1 MRLAQ
6 RLRCQ
11 LPDIPMPAPPA
22 DLLPRLDANPWFRA
36 LPDALRASLLDL
48 ATPRE
53 LAAGET
59 LFRRG
64 DPPCGLYAVLSGA
77 LSIGAVDP
85 DGREALLTVLEP
97 TTWFGEISLF
107 DGQPCTH
114 DAIAVENTRL
124 LHLAQAAL
132 QQVLEAEPR
141 YWRHFGLLM
150 AQKLRL
156 SFLTVE
162 AISVMPAAQRLAAR
176 LLMIAEGYGGISTG
190 RTRIRLSQE
199 KLAALAS
206 LTRQTTNQLLREL
219 AARGIVRVQ
228 VGEIEILDRDA
239 LRAASG
245 EIGRAL

>member
-1 MRLAQ
+1 
-6 RLRCQ
+6 
-11 LPDIPMPAPPA
+11 MPTPS
-22 DLLPRLDANPWFRA
+22 DLDSSQLDANPWFRT
-36 LPDALRASLLDL
+36 LPDALRARLRAG
-48 ATPRE
+48 ATVQT
-53 LAAGET
+53 LAAGAT

-124 LHLAQAAL
+124 LHFTQAAL
-132 QQVLEAEPR
+132 QQLLDDEPR

-156 SFLTVE
+156 SFMTVE
-162 AISVMPAAQRLAAR
+162 AISLMPAAQRLAAR

-190 RTRIRLSQE
+190 HTRIRLSQE
-199 KLAALAS
+199 RLAALAS
-206 LTRQTTNQLLREL
+206 LTRQTANQLLKEL
-219 AARGIVRVQ
+219 AARGVVRVQ
-228 VGEIEILDRDA
+228 VGEIEILDLDA

-245 EIGRAL
+245 EIGRAI

>member
-1 MRLAQ
+1 
-6 RLRCQ
+6 
-11 LPDIPMPAPPA
+11 MPTPS
-22 DLLPRLDANPWFRA
+22 DLDSSQLDANPWFQT
-36 LPDALRASLLDL
+36 LPDALRARLLAS
-48 ATPRE
+48 ATVQA
-53 LAAGET
+53 LAAGAT

-124 LHLAQAAL
+124 LHFTQAAL
-132 QQVLEAEPR
+132 QQLLDEEPR

-156 SFLTVE
+156 SFMTVE
-162 AISVMPAAQRLAAR
+162 AISLMPAAQRLAAR

-190 RTRIRLSQE
+190 HTRIRLSQE
-199 KLAALAS
+199 RLAALAS
-206 LTRQTTNQLLREL
+206 LTRQTTNQLLKEL
-219 AARGIVRVQ
+219 AARGVVRVQ
-228 VGEIEILDRDA
+228 VGEIEILDLDA

-245 EIGRAL
+245 EIGRAI

>member
-1 MRLAQ
+1 ML
-6 RLRCQ
+6 
-11 LPDIPMPAPPA
+11 APP
-22 DLLPRLDANPWFRA
+22 DPLLPLLDANPWFRA
-36 LPDALRASLLDL
+36 LPDALRARLR
-48 ATPRE
+48 ATAAVRE

-64 DPPCGLYAVLSGA
+64 DPPCGLYAVLTGA

-85 DGREALLTVLEP
+85 DGRESLLTVLEP

-132 QQVLEAEPR
+132 QQLLAESPH

-156 SFLTVE
+156 SFLSVE

-190 RTRIRLSQE
+190 HTRIRLSQE
-199 KLAALAS
+199 RLASLAS
-206 LTRQTTNQLLREL
+206 LTRQTTNQLLREM
-219 AARGIVRVQ
+219 AARGVVRLQ
-228 VGEIEILDRDA
+228 VGEIEILDLAA

-245 EIGRAL
+245 DIGRAL

>member
-1 MRLAQ
+1 
-6 RLRCQ
+6 
-11 LPDIPMPAPPA
+11 MPTPS
-22 DLLPRLDANPWFRA
+22 DLDSSQLDANPWFQT
-36 LPDALRASLLDL
+36 LPDALRARLL
-48 ATPRE
+48 AGASVQT
-53 LAAGET
+53 LAAGAM

-124 LHLAQAAL
+124 LHFTQAAL
-132 QQVLEAEPR
+132 QQLLEEAPR

-156 SFLTVE
+156 SFMTVE
-162 AISVMPAAQRLAAR
+162 AISLMPAAQRLAAR

-190 RTRIRLSQE
+190 HTRIRLSQE
-199 KLAALAS
+199 RLAALAS
-206 LTRQTTNQLLREL
+206 LTRQTTNQLLKEL
-219 AARGIVRVQ
+219 AARGVVRVQ
-228 VGEIEILDRDA
+228 VGEIEILDLDA

-245 EIGRAL
+245 EIGRAI

>member
-1 MRLAQ
+1 
-6 RLRCQ
+6 
-11 LPDIPMPAPPA
+11 MPTPS
-22 DLLPRLDANPWFRA
+22 DLDSSQLDANPWFQT
-36 LPDALRASLLDL
+36 LPDALRARL
-48 ATPRE
+48 
-53 LAAGET
+53 LAAAAVQTLAADAT

-124 LHLAQAAL
+124 LHFTQAAL
-132 QQVLEAEPR
+132 QQLLDEEPR

-156 SFLTVE
+156 SFMTVE
-162 AISVMPAAQRLAAR
+162 AISLMPAAQRLAAR

-190 RTRIRLSQE
+190 HTRIRLSQE
-199 KLAALAS
+199 RLAALAS
-206 LTRQTTNQLLREL
+206 LTRQTTNQLLKEL
-219 AARGIVRVQ
+219 AARGVVRVQ
-228 VGEIEILDRDA
+228 VGEIEILDLDA

-245 EIGRAL
+245 EIGRAI

>member
-1 MRLAQ
+1 MPVP
-6 RLRCQ
+6 
-11 LPDIPMPAPPA
+11 PDP
-22 DLLPRLDANPWFRA
+22 LLPLLDANPWFRA
-36 LPDALRASLLDL
+36 LPDALRARLR
-48 ATPRE
+48 ATATVRE

-64 DPPCGLYAVLSGA
+64 DPPCGLYAVLAGA

-85 DGREALLTVLEP
+85 DGRESLLTVLEP

-132 QQVLEAEPR
+132 QQLLDEAPH

-190 RTRIRLSQE
+190 HTRIRLSQE
-199 KLAALAS
+199 RLASLAS
-206 LTRQTTNQLLREL
+206 LTRQTTNQLLREM
-219 AARGIVRVQ
+219 AARGVVRLQ
-228 VGEIEILDRDA
+228 VGEIEILDLDA

-245 EIGRAL
+245 DIGRVL

>member
-1 MRLAQ
+1 
-6 RLRCQ
+6 
-11 LPDIPMPAPPA
+11 MPTPS
-22 DLLPRLDANPWFRA
+22 DLDSSQLDANPWFQT
-36 LPDALRASLLDL
+36 LPDALRARLLAS
-48 ATPRE
+48 ATVQAV
-53 LAAGET
+53 AAGAT

-124 LHLAQAAL
+124 LHFTQAAL
-132 QQVLEAEPR
+132 QQLLDEEPR

-156 SFLTVE
+156 SFMTVE
-162 AISVMPAAQRLAAR
+162 AISLMPAAQRLAAR

-190 RTRIRLSQE
+190 HTRIRLSQE
-199 KLAALAS
+199 RLAALAS
-206 LTRQTTNQLLREL
+206 LTRQTTNQLLKEL
-219 AARGIVRVQ
+219 AARGVVRVQ
-228 VGEIEILDRDA
+228 VGEIEILDLDA

-245 EIGRAL
+245 EIGRAI

>member
-1 MRLAQ
+1 
-6 RLRCQ
+6 
-11 LPDIPMPAPPA
+11 MPAPP
-22 DLLPRLDANPWFRA
+22 DPLLPLLDANPWFRT
-36 LPDALRASLLDL
+36 LPDALRARLRAA
-48 ATPRE
+48 ATVRD

-85 DGREALLTVLEP
+85 EGRESLLTVLEP

-132 QQVLEAEPR
+132 QQLLGEAPH

-199 KLAALAS
+199 RLAALAS
-206 LTRQTTNQLLREL
+206 LTRQTANQLLREM
-219 AARGIVRVQ
+219 AARGVVRLQ
-228 VGEIEILDRDA
+228 VGEIEILDLDA

-245 EIGRAL
+245 DIGRAL